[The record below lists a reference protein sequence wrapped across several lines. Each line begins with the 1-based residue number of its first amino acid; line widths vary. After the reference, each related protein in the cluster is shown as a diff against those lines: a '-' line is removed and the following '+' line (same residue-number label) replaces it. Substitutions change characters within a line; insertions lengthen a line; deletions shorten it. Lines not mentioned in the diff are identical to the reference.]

1 MLVFGHYS
9 LTSLCGALQV
19 ISLVNLH
26 MCMEYVIHDS
36 KVDFLLK
43 VGRFLPIKYDLM
55 QAIDLGNKGLR
66 VFICDIL
73 VVLLQ
78 YSFD

>member
-1 MLVFGHYS
+1 MLIFRHYS
-9 LTSLCGALQV
+9 LASLSGTLQV

-26 MCMEYVIHDS
+26 MCMEYIIHDS

-43 VGRFLPIKYDLM
+43 VGCFLPIEYDLM
-55 QAIDLGNKGLR
+55 QAIDLGNEGFR
-66 VFICDIL
+66 IFICDIL

>member
-1 MLVFGHYS
+1 MLVFRHYR
-9 LTSLCGALQV
+9 LASLCGALQV

-26 MCMEYVIHDS
+26 MRMEYIIHDS

-43 VGRFLPIKYDLM
+43 VGSFLPIEYDLM
-55 QAIDLGNKGLR
+55 QAIYLGNEGLR
-66 VFICDIL
+66 IFICDIL